1 VPLWIDAQPGC
12 QLESSL
18 RRRVILPGYLGD
30 LPPKPT
36 AGYFQQGLL
45 RALALAFPVRSR
57 SRQARWGVPVRI
69 TSLFAVPVCS
79 GHNGRTFF

>member
-30 LPPKPT
+30 LPPQT
-36 AGYFQQGLL
+36 NGRLFSTGLL
-45 RALALAFPVRSR
+45 RALAMPFPVRSR
-57 SRQARWGVPVRI
+57 SRQARGESGDNRFA
-69 TSLFAVPVCS
+69 FAVPVGC